1 MHFYY
6 FTYKDSMWLKKIT
19 VRHKRW
25 DCIWCA
31 SCALI
36 APENWTMSQDDGLA
50 TLVWA
55 EWKSNDFMVGQIDE
69 DQLLANK
76 EASEACPTRVI
87 YISDGQSWI

>member
-1 MHFYY
+1 
-6 FTYKDSMWLKKIT
+6 MWLKKIT

-36 APENWTMSQDDGLA
+36 APENWAMSQEDGFA

-55 EWKSNDFMVGQIDE
+55 EWKWNDFMVGQIDE
-69 DQLLANK
+69 DQLWVNK
-76 EASEACPTRVI
+76 EAADACPTRVI
-87 YISDGQSWI
+87 YISDGESWI